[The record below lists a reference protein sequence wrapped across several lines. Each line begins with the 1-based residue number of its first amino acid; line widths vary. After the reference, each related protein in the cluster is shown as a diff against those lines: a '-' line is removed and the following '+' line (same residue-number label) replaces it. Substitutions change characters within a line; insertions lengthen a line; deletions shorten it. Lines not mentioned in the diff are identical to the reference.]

1 MYQEADLA
9 SDRKQ
14 SDDKK
19 VKKQQK
25 LFQWCHQC
33 KQKHDH
39 VLHCSRDC
47 NKKYCA
53 KCLHRHYDEKEADI
67 DPDNWV
73 CVYCRQIC
81 CCAFCR
87 KKKAKA
93 TNTKFESRRG
103 KKRSLSS
110 SWRSSL
116 KKRKT
121 LENSLKD
128 FTDSDSESSDQSTPN
143 DDFADDDFDDDDS
156 SDMKLEVRDSPPDS
170 FDALSRFPPKNIQ
183 VADLYFF
190 LKNDLLNSHHLIHGP
205 FEEVESFSRQ
215 NSETISL
222 QEFYTDVA
230 GSAFDP
236 FDNPLL
242 LLSEEPELRREDSS
256 SSCMWADAILR

>member
-1 MYQEADLA
+1 MQEADLL
-9 SDRKQ
+9 DRKLN
-14 SDDKK
+14 DEKK

-53 KCLHRHYDEKEADI
+53 KCLHRHYDEKESDI
-67 DPDNWV
+67 DRDNWI

-87 KKKAKA
+87 KKKAKL

-110 SWRSSL
+110 SWRNSL
-116 KKRKT
+116 KKRRT
-121 LENSLKD
+121 LDGSLKD
-128 FTDSDSESSDQSTPN
+128 FTDSESESSDQSTPN
-143 DDFADDDFDDDDS
+143 DDFVDDELYDEDS
-156 SDMKLEVRDSPPDS
+156 SDMKLEVRDSPDS
-170 FDALSRFPPKNIQ
+170 FDALSRFPPQNHIQ

-205 FEEVESFSRQ
+205 FEEVESFQRQ
-215 NSETISL
+215 TSEPFAL
-222 QEFYTDVA
+222 HEFYSDVA
-230 GSAFDP
+230 ASAFDH
-236 FDNPLL
+236 FSDNPLL
-242 LLSEEPELRREDSS
+242 LLSDEPELKREDSS